1 MAPAFDMQLQQR
13 AESMGKRLLDHLDY
27 TGVLALELFLKGG
40 ELLANE
46 FAPRVHNSGHWSI
59 DGAHTS
65 QFENHLRAICGMPL
79 GDTGISSPS
88 VMFNLLGK
96 MPANAGQ
103 QIANHNDAPCV
114 HWHDYQKTP
123 REGRKIGHVTVTAAN
138 ESELAARATQFAGSL
153 GVSAELDLEAVLGK
167 GTE

>member
-1 MAPAFDMQLQQR
+1 
-13 AESMGKRLLDHLDY
+13 
-27 TGVLALELFLKGG
+27 
-40 ELLANE
+40 
-46 FAPRVHNSGHWSI
+46 
-59 DGAHTS
+59 
-65 QFENHLRAICGMPL
+65 MPL

-103 QIANHNDAPCV
+103 QIVDHNGTPSV

-123 REGRKIGHVTVTAAN
+123 REGRKIGHVTVTAEN
-138 ESELAARATQFAGSL
+138 ESELAARATQFAGRL

-167 GTE
+167 GLE